1 MAKLNLQSAINK
13 NVKTTLSNAFSSTEN
28 IKQQIVVLDEL
39 RSWIPA
45 PSAEEYKQLELN
57 IVTNGCRDALILW
70 ETVQKQ
76 VYPNSLSPNEPLY
89 VLVDGHNRYQ
99 ICKSRNISFNI
110 QLMDFAD
117 IKSVK
122 DFMID
127 LQLGRR
133 NLTPQQI
140 TYFRGLRYLN
150 EKSDKGKYTRKS
162 DASLNQQ
169 LEATTEQPLVVAD
182 SDMTKTESTA
192 EKLAKEYKVGR
203 NTILRDA
210 EYAAGLEQLEPTLKQ
225 SILTGVIKVDKA
237 QVQKLGKMQVDVP
250 INTIDELTQTIADD
264 KKIGP
269 ETTPKKQLKET
280 TEAELSELMRKLL
293 EDKLYTRK
301 RLDQLVEKALLLKS
315 FIK

>member
-28 IKQQIVVLDEL
+28 IKQQIVILDEL

-45 PSAEEYKQLELN
+45 PSVEEYKQLELN

-76 VYPNSLSPNEPLY
+76 VYPNALTPDEPLY

-150 EKSDKGKYTRKS
+150 EKSDKGKYIRKS
-162 DASLNQQ
+162 DTFINQ
-169 LEATTEQPLVVAD
+169 EIEPPVGQPLVVAD
-182 SDMTKTESTA
+182 TETAKVESTA

-210 EYAAGLEQLEPTLKQ
+210 EYAAGLEQLEPNLKQ

-237 QVQKLGKMQVDVP
+237 QVQKLGKMRVDAP
-250 INTIDELTQTIADD
+250 ITSIDELTQTVTEETKIELASNAKKHPKDTAIAELNKLMKLLLDD
-264 KKIGP
+264 K
-269 ETTPKKQLKET
+269 
-280 TEAELSELMRKLL
+280 S
-293 EDKLYTRK
+293 YTRK
-301 RLDQLVEKALLLKS
+301 RIDQLVEKALLLKTY
-315 FIK
+315 IK